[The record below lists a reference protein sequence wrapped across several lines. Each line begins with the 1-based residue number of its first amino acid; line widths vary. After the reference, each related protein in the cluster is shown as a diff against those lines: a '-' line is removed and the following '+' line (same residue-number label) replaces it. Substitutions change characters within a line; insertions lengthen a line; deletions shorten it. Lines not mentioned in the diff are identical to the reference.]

1 MMAESPVT
9 PSQTCNIPLDAESLG
24 AWIREHVFADK
35 EL

>member
-1 MMAESPVT
+1 MMAESPAT
-9 PSQTCNIPLDAESLG
+9 PPQTCKIPLEPDSLG